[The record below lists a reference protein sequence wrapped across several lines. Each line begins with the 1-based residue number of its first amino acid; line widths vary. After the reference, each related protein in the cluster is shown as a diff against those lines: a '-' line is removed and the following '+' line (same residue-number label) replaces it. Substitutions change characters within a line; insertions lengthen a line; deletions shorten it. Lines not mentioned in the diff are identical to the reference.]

1 MRTRRHAFLAA
12 TLITVGVVAAP
23 PPAYAGT
30 GRGPGGQTLSVTPST
45 GLGSSGAT
53 VTVSGSGYDVTKGI
67 YVAFCVDNGAGT
79 APGPCGGGADT
90 TGSLGAS
97 HWISSNP
104 PSYGEGLAVAYG
116 SGGSFRVTLRVT
128 PAIGA
133 VDCTTRRCV
142 VATRADHTR
151 AADRSQDVRVAVTFA
166 RSAAPASTGSR
177 PAQAGTV
184 APGRTPAGST
194 GAPGNTAAPGPS
206 TARTA
211 PPAPAGSPGIAT
223 TAGDGA
229 AVAGAAPTEPA
240 ISRVS
245 AATGTGRGWTI
256 ALLSLALAVTALLG
270 LRRWRRRGTA
280 R

>member
-1 MRTRRHAFLAA
+1 M
-12 TLITVGVVAAP
+12 
-23 PPAYAGT
+23 
-30 GRGPGGQTLSVTPST
+30 
-45 GLGSSGAT
+45 
-53 VTVSGSGYDVTKGI
+53 
-67 YVAFCVDNGAGT
+67 AFCVDNGAGK

-177 PAQAGTV
+177 PTQAGTV
-184 APGRTPAGST
+184 APVAPRRVPPEPRATPPRQ
-194 GAPGNTAAPGPS
+194 APARPGPL
-206 TARTA
+206 
-211 PPAPAGSPGIAT
+211 PAPAGSPGIAT

-229 AVAGAAPTEPA
+229 AVAGAAPAEPA